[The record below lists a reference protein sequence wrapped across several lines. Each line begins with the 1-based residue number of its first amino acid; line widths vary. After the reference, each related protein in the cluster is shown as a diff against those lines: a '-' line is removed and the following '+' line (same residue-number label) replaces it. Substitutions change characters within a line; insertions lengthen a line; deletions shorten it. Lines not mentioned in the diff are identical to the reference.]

1 MIIVEPPPARSSC
14 RDGEGERHR
23 RWGEEERRRGGGG
36 AVPAVGVGKGGRR
49 AALAVWRRGSGADG
63 GAVT

>member
-1 MIIVEPPPARSSC
+1 MIIVEPPLARSSC

-23 RWGEEERRRGGGG
+23 RWGEEERRRGGGSVQQWG
-36 AVPAVGVGKGGRR
+36 GEGK

-63 GAVT
+63 GGLT